1 MIRMINRLTGTE
13 MYVAESRKEEY
24 LSAGHRLAD
33 VPCDTPVKRK
43 ESGEEKPKKKAN
55 TKKKG

>member
-1 MIRMINRLTGTE
+1 MINRLTGTE

-33 VPCDTPVKRK
+33 VPCDTPVERK